1 MTTNTKTSFQLG
13 KSDSV
18 PAVGFGTYQLSDDE
32 AEKCVGIALKTGYTH
47 IDTASGYRNESG
59 VGRALKS
66 SGLPRNSYFVTTKLW
81 PGNPKWNM
89 PLEDFDGTIKS
100 CKNSLKNLQLEYV
113 DLYLIHAP
121 FAFSESI
128 EAGLEQWKALLSLKE
143 QGLCKNVGVANF
155 NVGHLKAIENANL
168 ELPCCNQLELN
179 PVCHQ
184 HDLVSFMKSKSIFA
198 IAYSS
203 LAPMR
208 TWRVKTDG
216 SKHESGKTFLIGEA
230 FDAVLKT
237 IASRLKKSEAQVL
250 LAYGLHKGYA
260 VLPKSVTTARIE
272 ENFYLGDITLTAE
285 DIASLESFR
294 GEADKFF
301 AWPSGSPTKEA
312 LPQ

>member
-66 SGLPRNSYFVTTKLW
+66 SGLPRDTYFVTTKLW

-89 PLEDFDGTIKS
+89 PLLDFDSTIKS
-100 CKNSLKNLQLEYV
+100 CKNSLENLQLEYV

-121 FAFSESI
+121 FAFSASI

-155 NVGHLKAIENANL
+155 NIDHLKAIEKANL

-184 HDLVSFMKSKSIFA
+184 QDLVSFMKSKSITA

-208 TWRVKTDG
+208 TWRVKSDG
-216 SKHESGKTFLIGEA
+216 SKHESGKTFQIGEA
-230 FDAVLKT
+230 FDEVLKT
-237 IASRLKKSEAQVL
+237 FASRFRKSEAQVL
-250 LAYGLHKGYA
+250 LAYALHKGYA
-260 VLPKSVTTARIE
+260 VLPKSATISRIE
-272 ENFYLGDITLTAE
+272 ENFNLGDIILTAD
-285 DIASLESFR
+285 DITSLESFR
-294 GEADKFF
+294 GEADIFF
-301 AWPSGSPTKEA
+301 AWPSGSPTKEEI
-312 LPQ
+312 PQ